1 MIMLEFKLGSI
12 TYTIKDDHTITPE
25 NGDLIDI
32 TWQNILLDSGPYLP
46 CPIDRM
52 YVEMQDLGADIK
64 RYVPEFNPEV
74 VY

>member
-1 MIMLEFKLGSI
+1 MIMLEFEFNSK
-12 TYTIKDDHTITPE
+12 TYTIKDDHSITPK
-25 NGDLIDI
+25 NGDLINLI
-32 TWQNILLDSGPYLP
+32 WQNILLDSEPYLP

-64 RYVPEFNPEV
+64 KYTPEFRPEV